1 MGSIYSLVCCTG
13 WSSASDI
20 LHAYDI
26 QAYLSNP
33 LEQLQQIS
41 IKGEMLMSTRVA
53 SSLSIH
59 MRRKFPMLCCKP
71 STPNYLLGKCNWRK
85 RENEIKSVYSTKSLL
100 ATADKADTVLIQKD
114 QRSDKKHNND
124 SLDMWET
131 KIGTTMDHITGDHFF
146 WTLNTEWMF
155 RSIKENPIISFMAL
169 KSSFHSSYE
178 FIKNQ
183 HTPDTQWIPKLN
195 RNSISLLFF

>member
-1 MGSIYSLVCCTG
+1 MIFRHT
-13 WSSASDI
+13 
-20 LHAYDI
+20 
-26 QAYLSNP
+26 SNP
-33 LEQLQQIS
+33 LEQLRQNS
-41 IKGEMLMSTRVA
+41 INGEMLMSTKVA
-53 SSLSIH
+53 SCTWEENL
-59 MRRKFPMLCCKP
+59 PMLCCKP

-124 SLDMWET
+124 SLDMWV

-183 HTPDTQWIPKLN
+183 HIPDTHNESKNLIETA
-195 RNSISLLFF
+195 